1 MNLDARISDEG
12 KIFNM
17 FGSSAEKARQYI
29 EHPGYFASDLWAM
42 SDLDYCDEGILGA
55 VDADNSLGPYYH
67 RLKGQ
72 FYAFFIPACYLY
84 PKAKEKFIPFRYL
97 NELTDAGI
105 DVGKV
110 ISIRHKNDDIVV
122 AKVLVTEINYNHETN
137 EVIDITLGATGYEFS
152 TLFNSYRFQVNGEWA
167 PFGVV
172 EE

>member
-42 SDLDYCDEGILGA
+42 SDLDDCDEGILGA
-55 VDADNSLGPYYH
+55 VDADNSLGPYYN

-97 NELTDAGI
+97 KELADAGI
-105 DVGKV
+105 EVGKV
-110 ISIRHKNDDIVV
+110 ISIRNKNYDAVITN
-122 AKVLVTEINYNHETN
+122 VLVTEINYNPEDS
-137 EVIDITLGATGYEFS
+137 EVINITLGATGYEFS
-152 TLFNSYRFQVNGEWA
+152 TLFNSYLLQVKGEWR
-167 PFGVV
+167 PFGVK

>member
-17 FGSSAEKARQYI
+17 FSSSAEKARQYI

-42 SDLDYCDEGILGA
+42 SDLDDCDEGILGA
-55 VDADNSLGPYYH
+55 VDADNPQGPYYN
-67 RLKGQ
+67 RLKGK
-72 FYAFFIPACYLY
+72 FYPFFVPECYLK
-84 PKAKEKFIPFRYL
+84 PEEKFIPFRYL

-152 TLFNSYRFQVNGEWA
+152 TLFNSYLFQVNGEWK